1 MSENDAPAQV
11 PAPTSPDKGSRKSR
25 FRSPRFWLKS
35 LALFALAYLIA
46 VPFVHP
52 LLVMAWSVMPIIA
65 LPLIGIPLGLLIAR
79 KFRKTGISVVTLAV
93 LLTAGVTAVN
103 FTDWFVDSQ
112 IASYIAP
119 TRVSA
124 MPVSVNNR
132 LLPRPTALHYAE
144 NSNTDNRLRV
154 GRPHL
159 LADPKG
165 DRMFWQVPLHYD
177 VWYGRILGSTGGVAR
192 VNAGATGQQ
201 AETMPDSGFL
211 YGDESW
217 VADVLFK
224 WLHPFSEKAEVV
236 YWQNDD
242 GSWVILTSYVSYNPS
257 WTGAM
262 IPVVKGVMEIGQNGM
277 VHNYSISEASVRYPG
292 AALFPEK
299 LGRRYAEA
307 YAKYKHGLVNYWV
320 YQKDLLMISEDTSL
334 PDDETGGNHPP
345 FFQEFQGMGL
355 QLVAPMEPSGNSS
368 SALTEVLF
376 FDGITGKARSFSP
389 THVPPLNGPRQAFKN
404 VHKAD
409 NQADWPDFA
418 ALEGKLVTK
427 DHNRYWLF
435 TVIRKDGESHAF
447 VMLVLVDGYT
457 LDAYKFLS
465 KDELDKF
472 LENAKPSDGH
482 QP

>member
-25 FRSPRFWLKS
+25 IRSPRFWLKS

-52 LLVMAWSVMPIIA
+52 LLVMGWSIMPIIA
-65 LPLIGIPLGLLIAR
+65 LPLIGIPGGLLIAR

-93 LLTAGVTAVN
+93 LLTVGVTAVN

-112 IASYIAP
+112 IAAYIKP
-119 TRVSA
+119 TKVTS
-124 MPVSVNNR
+124 MPMSVNNR

-159 LADPKG
+159 IADPKS
-165 DRMFWQVPLHYD
+165 DKMFWQVPLHYE
-177 VWYGRILGSTGGVAR
+177 VWYGTILGSTGSVAR
-192 VNAGATGQQ
+192 IDAGSTGQK
-201 AETMPDSGFL
+201 AEAMPDSGFL

-217 VADVLFK
+217 VANLFFK

-236 YWQNDD
+236 YWQKDD
-242 GSWVILTSYVSYNPS
+242 GSWVILTSYVSYSPT

-262 IPVVKGVMEIGQNGM
+262 IPVVKGVMEISQNGM
-277 VHNYSISEASVRYPG
+277 VHNYSINEASVRYPG
-292 AALFPEK
+292 AALFPEN
-299 LGRRYAEA
+299 LARRYAEA
-307 YAKYKHGLVNYWV
+307 YAKYKHGLLNYWV
-320 YQKDLLMISEDTSL
+320 YQKDLQSLSEDPSL
-334 PDDETGGNHPP
+334 PKEETGGNRPP
-345 FFQEFQGMGL
+345 FFQEFEGLGL
-355 QLVAPMEPSGNSS
+355 QLVAPMEPNGNSS
-368 SALTEVLF
+368 SALTEVIF
-376 FDGITGKARSFSP
+376 FDGITGKARTFSP
-389 THVPPLNGPRQAFKN
+389 THMPPLNGPRQAFKN

-418 ALEGKLVTK
+418 ALEAKLLTQ

-465 KDELDKF
+465 KAELDKF
-472 LENAKPSDGH
+472 LAEAKPSDQH